1 MNRFLL
7 MNELVACVV
16 WAGVVAALVGSVG
29 CSRVSIDDAQATT
42 KRFMDALRSKD
53 AEALAQATSYPFAFR
68 ELGDYVNCKPTA
80 AKSRAELPAAMAC
93 VFDDELLGQQ
103 LKAATELAIEPPKPA
118 MLEALK
124 IPEQGVAGTVSLI
137 TQVPGNGANFFFV
150 VHSDSHGVRELWK
163 LDVREAN

>member
-7 MNELVACVV
+7 VNELVACVV
-16 WAGVVAALVGSVG
+16 WVGVVTALVGSVG

-53 AEALAQATSYPFAFR
+53 AEALAQATSYPLAFR

-103 LKAATELAIEPPKPA
+103 LKAALGRRRRSTGVSRGRR
-118 MLEALK
+118 
-124 IPEQGVAGTVSLI
+124 EQG
-137 TQVPGNGANFFFV
+137 Q
-150 VHSDSHGVRELWK
+150 SHCDEVL
-163 LDVREAN
+163 APPSFSPT